1 MTFDGPPCLGTLF
14 AERQHENTQQK
25 KEEAGRRVLDPEGSR
40 DMMTMLSRSWNV
52 VQYLA
57 SDHYLHGAV
66 LTLLFPHAI
75 VTFTSARPGRLYL
88 NIKCLIEQT

>member
-1 MTFDGPPCLGTLF
+1 MAPHVWAKLF

-40 DMMTMLSRSWNV
+40 DMMTMLSRSRNV

-57 SDHYLHGAV
+57 SEHYLHGAV
-66 LTLLFPHAI
+66 LTLLFPDAI
-75 VTFTSARPGRLYL
+75 VIFTSARSGRLYL